1 MRRRVL
7 AVVVVAVAFAAGCSS
22 PPDVPLGPDGQ
33 PDPVLAEGRDIYGA
47 RCSSCHGT
55 SGGGGRGPNVQSERV
70 VAKYPDI
77 ETQIDHVAEGRN
89 QMPGFGDVLSPDE
102 LEAVVRYTREVL

>member
-1 MRRRVL
+1 MVQRAVAM
-7 AVVVVAVAFAAGCSS
+7 AVVTLALATACSS
-22 PPDVPLGPDGQ
+22 PPEVPLGPDGR
-33 PDPVLAEGRDIYGA
+33 PDPVLAEGRDIFGA

-55 SGGGGRGPNVQSERV
+55 SGGGGRGPNIQSERV

-77 ETQIDHVAEGRN
+77 EAQVDVVAQGRN
-89 QMPGFGDVLSPDE
+89 QMPGFGDVLSPAE